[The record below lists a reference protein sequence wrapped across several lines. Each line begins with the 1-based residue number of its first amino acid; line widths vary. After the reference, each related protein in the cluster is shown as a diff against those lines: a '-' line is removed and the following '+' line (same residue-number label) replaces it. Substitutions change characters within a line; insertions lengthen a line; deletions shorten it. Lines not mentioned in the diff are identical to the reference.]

1 LNKAKQTRNIGRGT
15 SRRFTE
21 ESTTRP
27 ANSSIF
33 ARDADVL
40 VHCCYRASAEIEN
53 DHFRRVVQHTLAG
66 GNTVGKFASRAN
78 ATTLVL
84 THHRPRK
91 DERML
96 NKLAEEVARRRR

>member
-1 LNKAKQTRNIGRGT
+1 M
-15 SRRFTE
+15 
-21 ESTTRP
+21 
-27 ANSSIF
+27 
-33 ARDADVL
+33 L
-40 VHCCYRASAEIEN
+40 VHCCYMASAELEN
-53 DHFRRVVQHTLAG
+53 AHFRRVVQHTLAG